1 MTDVP
6 NLKTSLTRSV
16 TGLVLFALVTAG
28 AVSLTRLMTSER
40 IEENRY
46 QAAARLLYSLA
57 PQTEYQLDIHQPV
70 LLPAAPELGQNQPFA
85 AHLAWQDDQ
94 LAMILLPVTA
104 PDGYTGRIELLVALH
119 INGQIQGVRVLDH
132 RETPGLG
139 DKIEERKSNWIYSFD
154 GRNLHNPELSRWA
167 VKKDGGEFDQFTG
180 ATITP
185 RAVVNSVK
193 RSLLWLQTPE
203 IQQLL
208 SQMEKPNEQQ

>member
-1 MTDVP
+1 MTDVLS
-6 NLKTSLTRSV
+6 LKKSLTRSV

-28 AVSLTRLMTSER
+28 AVSFTRMMTSER

-57 PQTEYQLDIHQPV
+57 PQPEYQLDIRQPV
-70 LLPAAPELGQNQPFA
+70 QLPAAPELGHPQPFA
-85 AHLAWQDDQ
+85 AHLAWQGDQ
-94 LAMILLPVTA
+94 LSMILLPVTA

-119 INGQIQGVRVLDH
+119 LNGEVQGVRVLDH

-139 DKIEERKSNWIYSFD
+139 DKIEERKSDWIHSFD
-154 GRNLHNPELSRWA
+154 GRSLQNPELSGWA

-208 SQMEKPNEQQ
+208 SQMEKPDEQQ

>member
-1 MTDVP
+1 MTDVTS
-6 NLKTSLTRSV
+6 LRKSLTRSV

-28 AVSLTRLMTSER
+28 AVSFTRLMTSER

-57 PQTEYQLDIHQPV
+57 PRTQYQLDIRQPV
-70 LLPAAPELGQNQPFA
+70 QLPAAPELGHQQPFA

-94 LAMILLPVTA
+94 LSMILLPITA

-119 INGQIQGVRVLDH
+119 LNGQIQGVRVLDH

-139 DKIEERKSNWIYSFD
+139 DKIEERKSDWIHRFD
-154 GRNLHNPELSRWA
+154 GLSLSNPELSGWA

-208 SQMEKPNEQQ
+208 SQMEQPNEQQ